1 VKFMSICSGIE
12 AVSVAWEPL
21 GWEAVAFSEIEPF
34 PSAVLAHHY
43 PDVPNLGDMLTLPER
58 IRAGEAPAPDLL
70 CGGTPCQAFSV
81 AGNRRSLDDARG
93 NLSLTFCEIA
103 NAIDDV
109 RASRGESSC
118 IVFWENVPGV
128 LNTSD
133 NAFGCF
139 LGELA
144 GESVPLVAAGGKWTN
159 AGYVFGPKRAI
170 AWRVLDAQY
179 FGVAQRR
186 RRVFLVAGAR
196 DGFNP
201 AEILFEREGVRRDL
215 APSRE
220 TGQEVAGT
228 TAARFGIS
236 RNNHEECVAAPT
248 VIGNV
253 EGGAATTLSSREY
266 KGLSCGRDG
275 MTSAAVV
282 YEPVYAIQGSMIGR
296 NDHAGPQGNG
306 INADVC
312 FTQNT
317 TDRHAVVYEAIPYGV
332 GESHDTAHCLRAGAS
347 KADKHESTTYIAQAI
362 PIHDQATRFAGKRG
376 DKQDGKGNGLGIGE
390 PGAPMN
396 TLTKGDRHAVAHPT
410 VLMDQGGSVMSVME
424 DGTVGTLR
432 RETHGHEPVVLTP
445 DTLYNKGIKQGEH
458 DACTQETYAGTLLRT
473 LLQEV
478 GEETFAKWGLG
489 ILNSLQSSE
498 ILREKLHGSGFRPAT
513 FSRSWVVY
521 CTLSRKK
528 NGSCWLLQSLLEAE
542 CPRCTSQG
550 WKPSEQY
557 ARELGTYLSELSQPG
572 AQSQRFL
579 QDLWQ
584 AAEGFGLLREALSK
598 IQEMGRPF
606 NSQTQ
611 PVFSSMQ
618 VRRLTAEECEFL
630 QGFPRG
636 FTNIPWRGKPE
647 APDGPRY
654 KALGNSWA
662 VPNVRWIGARI
673 DNYLK
678 GEVK

>member
-1 VKFMSICSGIE
+1 VIHYPFLNLTEYRRFLVKFLSICSGIE
-12 AVSVAWEPL
+12 AASVAWEPL
-21 GWEAVAFSEIEPF
+21 GWEAAGFSEIEPF

-43 PDVPNLGDMLTLPER
+43 PSVPNFGDMLTLPER
-58 IRAGEAPAPDLL
+58 IRSGVAPAPDLL

-128 LNTSD
+128 LNTAD

-159 AGYVFGPKRAI
+159 AGYVSGPKRAI

-186 RRVFLVAGAR
+186 RRVFLVASAR

-201 AEILFEREGVRRDL
+201 AEILFECEGVRRDS

-220 TGQEVAGT
+220 TGQEVATG
-228 TAARFGIS
+228 
-236 RNNHEECVAAPT
+236 VATSTRERRSHWDGDFPHPTLNQSAKSSGGVGASNQEIFSQRGAYLAPT

-282 YEPVYAIQGSMIGR
+282 YEPVAYSIREDATANNFSATPLSVSNALQAHQPSVQSH
-296 NDHAGPQGNG
+296 HAQ
-306 INADVC
+306 V
-312 FTQNT
+312 F
-317 TDRHAVVYEAIPYGV
+317 
-332 GESHDTAHCLRAGAS
+332 
-347 KADKHESTTYIAQAI
+347 IAQAI

-376 DKQDGKGNGLGIGE
+376 DKQDGKGNGLGVGE

-432 RETHGHEPVVLTP
+432 RETHGHEPAIV
-445 DTLYNKGIKQGEH
+445 
-458 DACTQETYAGTLLRT
+458 A
-473 LLQEV
+473 
-478 GEETFAKWGLG
+478 
-489 ILNSLQSSE
+489 
-498 ILREKLHGSGFRPAT
+498 
-513 FSRSWVVY
+513 
-521 CTLSRKK
+521 
-528 NGSCWLLQSLLEAE
+528 
-542 CPRCTSQG
+542 
-550 WKPSEQY
+550 
-557 ARELGTYLSELSQPG
+557 
-572 AQSQRFL
+572 
-579 QDLWQ
+579 
-584 AAEGFGLLREALSK
+584 
-598 IQEMGRPF
+598 
-606 NSQTQ
+606 
-611 PVFSSMQ
+611 SMA
-618 VRRLTAEECEFL
+618 VRRLTPVECERL
-630 QGFPRG
+630 QGFPDG
-636 FTNIPWRGKPE
+636 YTNIPWRGKPE

-662 VPNVRWIGARI
+662 VPNVRWIGVRI